1 MRWIAY
7 AVSRKCALRRVS
19 DEVLLV
25 PEITALPR
33 KYTLQKDL
41 SHELCNDLQTISTH
55 IIQEVLF
62 FKKKVT
68 SEYLNKIKLELS
80 YFY

>member
-33 KYTLQKDL
+33 KYTLQKDR

-62 FKKKVT
+62 FKKSHFRVPK
-68 SEYLNKIKLELS
+68 
-80 YFY
+80 